1 MAKFFIGAASV
12 CSFLLLWNWSSK
24 GRLSNRAHAAVKT
37 SVSYLPSDHVS
48 LFSRSSNRVA
58 ICFWG
63 VNRALPQTISS
74 IDRNVLNQ
82 LTELSIEY
90 NLFFHTYS
98 MRSITSK
105 WAGEINSAIPGAL
118 NELSLLSKRNLTRY
132 EITDQSA
139 FDKTSEVSRFTP
151 VPGWD
156 LDVVLNALRAL
167 YSLHRVTLLWE
178 AEAHSNNGLDY
189 YRAVI
194 YLRPDLHIMTQLNVS
209 HVLSLGRNDWLS
221 PNWEQVNGINDRL
234 GAGGPRAAKAFG
246 SRIIAA
252 RAFSDAGN
260 KFHTETFAKWAL
272 DNQKIHIEFFCL
284 CGIRERSNG
293 AISHEE
299 CQESKNIIGA
309 PKYSCEEYFPSGT
322 ALVNYAG

>member
-1 MAKFFIGAASV
+1 MAILFVGAAAI
-12 CSFLLLWNWSSK
+12 CSSLLVWNWGWK
-24 GRLSNRAHAAVKT
+24 GKPSIPTPNAVQAG
-37 SVSYLPSDHVS
+37 VSYLPPDHS
-48 LFSRSSNRVA
+48 PLYSRSSNRVA
-58 ICFWG
+58 VCFWG
-63 VNRALPQTISS
+63 VNRALPQTIAS
-74 IDRNVLNQ
+74 IDQNVLSQ
-82 LTELSIEY
+82 LTGKKLEY

-118 NELSLLSKRNLTRY
+118 NELSLLSRRNLTRY

-139 FDKTSEVSRFTP
+139 FDKTSGVSRFTP

-178 AEAHSNNGLDY
+178 AEAYSNGGLDHY
-189 YRAVI
+189 HAVL
-194 YLRPDLHIMTQLNVS
+194 YLRPDLHIMTQLNAS
-209 HVLSLGRNDWLS
+209 HVMSLGRNDWLS
-221 PNWEQVNGINDRL
+221 PNWEQVNGINDRI

-246 SRIIAA
+246 SRIVAA
-252 RAFSDAGN
+252 RSFSDAGN

-272 DNQKIHIEFFCL
+272 DNQNIHIEFFCL

-299 CQESKNIIGA
+299 CQESKNIIGS
-309 PKYSCEEYFPSGT
+309 PKYPCEEYSPSGT
-322 ALVNYAG
+322 ALVNYT